1 MQSQALDSHI
11 VNWPFT
17 EEQKQYNAAET
28 VFSTNSA
35 RTTRHPHTKK
45 KERQNLDRFYTLHKH
60 KMGHRPKFNT
70 QYCKILED
78 NIGENLDDFRYG
90 SDLLFR

>member
-1 MQSQALDSHI
+1 MQQRLSFQQIVLEQLGIHI
-11 VNWPFT
+11 
-17 EEQKQYNAAET
+17 QK
-28 VFSTNSA
+28 
-35 RTTRHPHTKK
+35 KK
-45 KERQNLDRFYTLHKH
+45 KEKNLDRFYTLHKH

-90 SDLLFR
+90 SGLLFR

>member
-1 MQSQALDSHI
+1 MQQRLSFQQIVLEQLGIHI
-11 VNWPFT
+11 
-17 EEQKQYNAAET
+17 Q
-28 VFSTNSA
+28 
-35 RTTRHPHTKK
+35 KK
-45 KERQNLDRFYTLHKH
+45 KERQNLDRFCTLHKH

>member
-1 MQSQALDSHI
+1 MQQRLSFQQIVLEQLGIHI
-11 VNWPFT
+11 
-17 EEQKQYNAAET
+17 Q
-28 VFSTNSA
+28 
-35 RTTRHPHTKK
+35 KK

-78 NIGENLDDFRYG
+78 NIGENPDDFRYG